1 MRVWS
6 SGWALAF
13 QANEGSSILPAR
25 STYIQEDDMYKN
37 AVKYKGVMLAP
48 NSKAFE
54 LYHNAKDPQKSKK
67 ELDALMKRLE
77 QEDKQRVGVV

>member
-1 MRVWS
+1 
-6 SGWALAF
+6 
-13 QANEGSSILPAR
+13 
-25 STYIQEDDMYKN
+25 MYKN

-54 LYHNAKDPQKSKK
+54 LYHDTKDPQKSKK

-77 QEDKQRVGVV
+77 QEDKQRAGIV